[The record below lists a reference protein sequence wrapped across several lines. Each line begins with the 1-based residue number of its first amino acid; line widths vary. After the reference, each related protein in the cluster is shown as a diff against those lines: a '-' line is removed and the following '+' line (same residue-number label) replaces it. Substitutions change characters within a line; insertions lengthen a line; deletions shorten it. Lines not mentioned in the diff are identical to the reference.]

1 MAQKNGGMMLK
12 TSKDLAH
19 RLAAVADD
27 KKAHN
32 IVILNMHGIST
43 MADYFIIC
51 HGTSEKQVQAI
62 AREIKDTAEIEQ
74 IDVKRMEGFDNAR
87 WVLVDLGDVIVHVFH
102 KDDREYYQLEKLWGD
117 AQLEH
122 FESIVKNE

>member
-1 MAQKNGGMMLK
+1 MLK

-117 AQLEH
+117 APLEH